1 MKLFPENIS
10 TYGHEIDNLFYF
22 ITIPVGLAFIVTMA
36 VFIYPLIRNRFRPDR
51 KAAYIKG
58 NTMKQLKW
66 VLVSMA
72 LIGISDIVILLVE
85 KDAWHSIEQ
94 ELPEEDFKVAITGRQ
109 WSWTIT
115 YPGKDGKLYTADDVN
130 RTNELHVPVNGVVH
144 LDIKSLDVLHSVF
157 IPNVRLKQDALPGRT
172 ITRWFEATK
181 TGTYDISCAEI
192 CGVAHSNMKGTL
204 YVDSR
209 KDFLKYL
216 DGIYQ

>member
-22 ITIPVGLAFIVTMA
+22 ITIPVGLAFFITIG
-36 VFIYPLIRNRFRPDR
+36 VFLYPLIVNRFRPDR
-51 KAAYIKG
+51 KASYVKG
-58 NTMKQLKW
+58 NTWKQLKW
-66 VLVSMA
+66 ILLSMA

-94 ELPEEDFKVAITGRQ
+94 DLPKEDFKVAITGRQ

-115 YPGKDGKLYTADDVN
+115 YPGKDGVLYTADDVN
-130 RTNELHVPVNGVVH
+130 RTNELHVPVNSVIH

-181 TGTYDISCAEI
+181 KGSYDISCAEI

-204 YVDSR
+204 YVESR
-209 KDFLKYL
+209 KNFLKYL
-216 DGIYQ
+216 NGIYQ